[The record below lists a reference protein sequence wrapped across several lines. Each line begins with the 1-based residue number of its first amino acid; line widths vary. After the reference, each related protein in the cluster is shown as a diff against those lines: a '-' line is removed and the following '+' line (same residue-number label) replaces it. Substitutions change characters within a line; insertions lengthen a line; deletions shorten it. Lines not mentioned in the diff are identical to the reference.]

1 MNYKQKIIFTTL
13 LDYYRA
19 GIVDPYLEN
28 NKYLLLK
35 CFKFDLKRIQETK
48 IEEDKIKKKYFSK
61 IEDVINTNGK
71 NLNNTDSIQNPILKA
86 EKLSYLSNDIV
97 SLEQSINSF
106 EEFYSLRGSNQLL
119 FGKGNPNSKFLFIS
133 EPPSYREQLEGKPY
147 VDSCEELFDKIIK
160 AMGLISLKENECNI
174 YVIPSLPFK
183 PIKNNTNKT
192 SDLELM
198 KPFLKRYIEILS
210 PSYLVLISKIP
221 STILGI
227 NDFLRIGDTDGYVG
241 RYLGIPTIE
250 IEGMKSMVDNQNKKR
265 KTWNNIKLL
274 MKVVEQKNG

>member
-1 MNYKQKIIFTTL
+1 MNYKQKMIFTTL
-13 LDYYRA
+13 LDYYQA
-19 GIVDPYLEN
+19 GIVDPNLEN
-28 NKYLLLK
+28 NKELLLK
-35 CFKFDLKRIQETK
+35 YLKFELKSNQETK
-48 IEEDKIKKKYFSK
+48 IEEEKINKKYFSK
-61 IEDVINTNGK
+61 IEDVSNTNDK
-71 NLNNTDSIQNPILKA
+71 NFDNADSIQNPISKA
-86 EKLSYLSNDIV
+86 EKLSYLSNDIL

-119 FGKGNPNSKFLFIS
+119 FGNGNPNSKFLFIS

-160 AMGLISLKENECNI
+160 AMGLISLKESGCNI
-174 YVIPSLPFK
+174 YVIPALPFK

-227 NDFLRIGDTDGYVG
+227 NDFQRIGDNDGYVG

-250 IEGMKSMVDNQNKKR
+250 IEGMKSMINNQNKKR

-274 MKVVEQKNG
+274 MKEVEQNNG